1 MIFTR
6 IFAGVIVWIFIIAY
20 FVGIIALAVFV
31 YLKSTDE
38 QAVLDKNKDTT
49 TGKVPETYTDS
60 TGTTYTS

>member
-38 QAVLDKNKDTT
+38 QAVLDKNKDAT